1 MTNPMTLLASSLV
14 LAFSIAQAQAAD
26 PVGLFVVPGI
36 FVDDGGGAANLK
48 SSKIHPSFR
57 EALSKAHLPQLVARL
72 QQQAQA
78 RFETLT
84 PTIDSKNRLRTLAL
98 SVQVARATRYQINKP
113 DATSDIYLPITLSLY
128 FSNPMTGEVLQSFSQ
143 TRYEIFTSPRQ
154 QLNASDE
161 AMVHT
166 RYREGLSA
174 LLDQSLTQARQQF
187 SPYLVEAKVA
197 DNWRGYVVL
206 DKGGQAGIGKG
217 DLMED
222 AEGNEIR
229 IEHAGQY
236 YAIAVPVLGRAR
248 DGGIFSRPSMMKLS
262 DVKKPR
268 VLTLVSDGNTD
279 LPDAVVTQLFAD
291 KLGSKAP
298 FASLPL
304 NGNFSQVQATLDRTT
319 NIGHQVSGQRS
330 LPEYV
335 IRLVVPPVRHYELP
349 TNVDYKVQRHYRG
362 WAFGELLSLDGR
374 VLYAA
379 DVSQPIDDTVSLGV
393 GFADADRREVVLKN
407 TLNELADRFGKEIRF
422 KPQTLTLSEA
432 GNGSFT
438 IDDNGGVLQP
448 GQTIRVYHS
457 VGRPGGITEDVLVPT
472 WEARVQARDGRKV
485 MAQKILEIAGNPP
498 APEKGDV
505 VLINSISTDS
515 SGGERV
521 AYCPASKA
529 QVGSVAIER
538 FDLLAYATAAQ
549 SPLNLVNIQLPELL
563 KGKIGGQSG
572 FRKDLSLSAV
582 AHDQCLEALY
592 RTDVQAQ
599 PCDGGV
605 CNTRYAM
612 RAAYRLKQ
620 GEQLRAQKVLEHG
633 FATSGYPEVTGGN
646 ARAMLQSIQLEQDA
660 RGLMTDVVKQLQ

>member
-1 MTNPMTLLASSLV
+1 MTNAKSLLASSLM
-14 LAFSIAQAQAAD
+14 LAFSVARAAD

-36 FVDDGGGAANLK
+36 FVDDGGVAANLK

-57 EALSKAHLPQLVARL
+57 EALGKSHMPQLVARL
-72 QQQAQA
+72 QQQAKA
-78 RFETLT
+78 RFEMLA
-84 PTIDSKNRLRTLAL
+84 PTIDGKNRLRTLAL

-143 TRYEIFTSPRQ
+143 TRYEIFTSPRH

-161 AMVHT
+161 AMVQM
-166 RYREGLSA
+166 RYREGLST
-174 LLDQSLTQARQQF
+174 LLDESLALARQQF

-197 DNWRGYVVL
+197 GNWRGYVVL

-222 AEGNEIR
+222 ADGNEIR
-229 IEHAGQY
+229 VEHAGQH
-236 YAIAVPVLGRAR
+236 YAIAVPVLGKAR
-248 DGGIFSRPSMMKLS
+248 DGGLFSRPSMMKLS

-268 VLTLVSDGNTD
+268 VLTLVSDGNPD

-291 KLGSKAP
+291 KLGSKAA

-319 NIGHQVSGQRS
+319 DIGHQVSGQRS

-335 IRLVVPPVRHYELP
+335 IRLVVPPARHYELP
-349 TNVDYKVQRHYRG
+349 TNIAYKVQRHYRG
-362 WAFGELLSLDGR
+362 WAFAELLSLDGR

-379 DVSQPIDDTVSLGV
+379 DVSQPIDDTVSLGA

-422 KPQTLTLSEA
+422 KPMTLSIGEA
-432 GNGSFT
+432 NGDSFV

-448 GQTIRVYHS
+448 GQTIRVYHGI
-457 VGRPGGITEDVLVPT
+457 GRPGGVSEEVMVPT

-485 MAQKILEIAGNPP
+485 TAQKILAIAGNPP
-498 APEKGDV
+498 APEKGDM
-505 VLINSISTDS
+505 VLINSISSDS
-515 SGGERV
+515 GAGERV
-521 AYCPASKA
+521 AYCPVPKA

-549 SPLNLVNIQLPELL
+549 SSLNLVNTTLPELL
-563 KGKIGGQSG
+563 KGKVGGQSG
-572 FRKDLSLSAV
+572 FRKDLDLTAV

-599 PCDGGV
+599 PCDAGV

-612 RAAYRLKQ
+612 RTAYRLKQ
-620 GEQLRAQKVLEHG
+620 GEQLRAQKILEHG
-633 FATSGYPEVTGGN
+633 FTTSGYPEVTT
-646 ARAMLQSIQLEQDA
+646 ADAKALLQSIQLEQDA